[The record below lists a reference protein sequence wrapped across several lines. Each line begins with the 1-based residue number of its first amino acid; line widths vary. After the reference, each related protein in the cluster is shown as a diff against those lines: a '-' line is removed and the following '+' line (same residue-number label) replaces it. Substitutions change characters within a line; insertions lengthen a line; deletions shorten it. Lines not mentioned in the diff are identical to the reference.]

1 MLQTGPDV
9 TGLTRPQ
16 AREARIRFWR
26 EKIAAARASDRTQTD
41 YCRAEGISAG
51 AYFWW
56 KKIITRMD
64 RATKPVEVKQSAPRG
79 TAFLPVAVRGLG
91 EAMAARYVLE
101 IDLGPGRIVRVG
113 ERCEAKLLETV
124 VRMIAGLPC

>member
-1 MLQTGPDV
+1 MLQTGPEV
-9 TGLTRPQ
+9 TGLTRQ
-16 AREARIRFWR
+16 EAREARIRFWR
-26 EKIAAARASDRTQTD
+26 EKIAAARASGGTQTD
-41 YCRAEGISAG
+41 YCRAQGISAG

-56 KKIITRMD
+56 KKIITGMD
-64 RATKPVEVKQSAPRG
+64 RAAKPVASKQSARRG
-79 TAFLPVAVRGLG
+79 AAFLPVAVRGLQD
-91 EAMAARYVLE
+91 AAAARYALE

>member
-9 TGLTRPQ
+9 TGLTRQ
-16 AREARIRFWR
+16 EAREARIRFWR
-26 EKIAAARASDRTQTD
+26 EKIAGARGSGGTQTD
-41 YCRAEGISAG
+41 YCRVQGISAG

-64 RATKPVEVKQSAPRG
+64 RGAKPVAVKQSAPRG
-79 TAFLPVAVRGLG
+79 ATFLPVAVRGLG
-91 EAMAARYVLE
+91 DGAVARYVLE
-101 IDLGPGRIVRVG
+101 IDLGPGRVVRVG

-124 VRMIAGLPC
+124 VRMIAGLSC